1 MHFLVTSIVY
11 LIGVVKDIIK
21 IDFLFIFLV
30 ICIYCIDHMM
40 QQDNHN
46 EEDNSCPIC
55 MEMVVR
61 DINCVV
67 TECKHCFHSSCLM
80 RHISYNGFICPYCRK
95 CLAEEP
101 VNSVCADTSSE
112 VSYIGLRGLFTL
124 PIEGLLSE
132 DLDNDNTTNEHLEIE
147 YPEITVEQMTQHL
160 FNSEFTVEELVAVL
174 MYSNSETTTD
184 EEELLTER
192 LYNCMN
198 QALFT
203 GQLLL
208 DNSLVPSYTS
218 NET

>member
-1 MHFLVTSIVY
+1 
-11 LIGVVKDIIK
+11 
-21 IDFLFIFLV
+21 
-30 ICIYCIDHMM
+30 MM
-40 QQDNHN
+40 QDNDN

-80 RHISYNGFICPYCRK
+80 RHISYNGFSCPYCRK

-101 VNSVCADTSSE
+101 VCEDTSSE
-112 VSYIGLRGLFTL
+112 VSYIGLRSLVAL
-124 PIEGLLSE
+124 PIDELLSE
-132 DLDNDNTTNEHLEIE
+132 DLDNTTNEHLEIE

-160 FNSEFTVEELVAVL
+160 FNSAFTVEELVAVL

-198 QALFT
+198 HALFT

-208 DNSLVPSYTS
+208 DNTSTSVPIPSYTT
-218 NET
+218 ETSYTSSET